1 MLDKLLASPL
11 LRNNSIDLGG
21 HMASEAENQAFDL
34 IHRIASHALNNCGRN
49 VPEIVSE
56 ALEEISALSR
66 YKGCHGN
73 IVSED
78 RRKLFEL
85 D

>member
-1 MLDKLLASPL
+1 MELAGFFNGL
-11 LRNNSIDLGG
+11 
-21 HMASEAENQAFDL
+21 
-34 IHRIASHALNNCGRN
+34 LNNCGRN